1 MVPAT
6 KDDVSLAGVYKL
18 SLLAAA
24 AIAALTIA
32 PSAAAA
38 KTRAISPIALASS
51 IAERYWDAVP
61 CDGKIKILVAQRSP
75 QILGQDADAWVTFS
89 SSLGANNLAAPAS
102 TYRNCAIALGRW
114 RWPTVAT
121 MVPDWDMLCMTM
133 THEFGHLLGHVHVT
147 TPGNV
152 MNPVFTNYNDE
163 PRLCRTDRPAG
174 AGPRP

>member
-1 MVPAT
+1 MVTAT
-6 KDDVSLAGVYKL
+6 RDGVSLGVMYRL
-18 SLLAAA
+18 SLFAAA
-24 AIAALTIA
+24 AIAALTIG
-32 PSAAAA
+32 PTAAAA
-38 KTRAISPIALASS
+38 KTRGISPIARAAS
-51 IAERYWDAVP
+51 IAARYWGAVP

-75 QILGQDADAWVTFS
+75 HVLGQDADAWVTFS
-89 SSLGANNLAAPAS
+89 SSLGANNLAAPAG
-102 TYRNCAIALGRW
+102 TYKNCSVALGRW

-121 MVPDWDMLCMTM
+121 MVADWDMLCMTM

-163 PRLCRTDRPAG
+163 PKLCRTDRPAG